1 MIKQVISYF
10 SFSKKELNGI
20 LVLLFFVSLILAF
33 PFCYRIFDEP
43 EQHDLTQ
50 FQEEIATFKASAVK
64 RKKNYPSLRDRIE
77 DRVLD
82 PVYFNFDP
90 NTAFPSD
97 WQKLGLSQ
105 KQIKVVR
112 NYLSK
117 GGKFYKKEDLRKI
130 YSISEKQYTSLEPY
144 IQIKLDKPEFI
155 NQRKLTENKDYSRKV
170 EKTILV
176 VELNVADS
184 AMLDQL
190 RGIGPAFA
198 SRIIRFRD
206 RLGGF
211 YRKEQLMEVY
221 GMDSLR
227 YAQLE
232 KQIVVEASLIKKLP
246 VNAVTFDELRQH
258 PYLTFKQ
265 INALIQYRKQHG
277 NYASADDLGKVL
289 LLNEEIIR
297 KIEPYLSFDP

>member
-43 EQHDLTQ
+43 EQYDLTQ
-50 FQEEIATFKASAVK
+50 FQEEIATFRASAFT
-64 RKKNYPSLRDRIE
+64 RKKNYPSFRDQIEVRI
-77 DRVLD
+77 LD
-82 PVYFNFDP
+82 PVYFKFDP

-130 YSISEKQYTSLEPY
+130 YSISEKQYSSLEPY
-144 IQIKLDKPEFI
+144 IQITMDKPGFI
-155 NQRKLTENKDYSRKV
+155 NQRKLTESKDYSRKV

-176 VELNVADS
+176 VELNIADS

-232 KQIVVEASLIKKLP
+232 KQIVVEASSIKKLP
-246 VNAVTFDELRQH
+246 INAATFDELRHH

-277 NYASADDLGKVL
+277 FYASTDDLRKVL
-289 LLNEEIIR
+289 ILNEEIIR

>member
-1 MIKQVISYF
+1 MIKQLISYF

-20 LVLLFFVSLILAF
+20 LVLLFFVSLILAL

-43 EQHDLTQ
+43 EQYNLTQ
-50 FQEEIATFKASAVK
+50 FQQEIATFRASQVS
-64 RKKNYPSLRDRIE
+64 RKKNYPSFRDQIE
-77 DRVLD
+77 DRILD

-144 IQIKLDKPEFI
+144 IQIKLDKPSTTSERK
-155 NQRKLTENKDYSRKV
+155 NQENRDYSRKI

-176 VELNVADS
+176 LELNIADS

-232 KQIVVEASLIKKLP
+232 KQIVVEASSIKKLHI
-246 VNAVTFDELRQH
+246 NTAKFEDLRQH
-258 PYLTFKQ
+258 PYLNFKQ
-265 INALIQYRKQHG
+265 INAIIQFRKQHG
-277 NYASADDLGKVL
+277 TYASADDLKKVL
-289 LLNEEIIR
+289 ILNEEIIR

>member
-1 MIKQVISYF
+1 MIKQLISYF

-20 LVLLFFVSLILAF
+20 LVLLFFVSLILAL

-43 EQHDLTQ
+43 EHYNLTQ
-50 FQEEIATFKASAVK
+50 FQQEIATFRASQVS
-64 RKKNYPSLRDRIE
+64 RKKNYPSFRDQIE
-77 DRVLD
+77 DRILD

>member
-20 LVLLFFVSLILAF
+20 LVLLFFISLILAF

-43 EQHDLTQ
+43 EQYDLTQ
-50 FQEEIATFKASAVK
+50 FQEEIATFRASAFT
-64 RKKNYPSLRDRIE
+64 RKKNYPSFRDRIE
-77 DRVLD
+77 DRLLD
-82 PVYFNFDP
+82 PDYFNFDP
-90 NTAFPSD
+90 NTASLSD
-97 WQKLGLSQ
+97 WHKLGLSQ

-130 YSISEKQYTSLEPY
+130 YSISEKQYSSLEPY
-144 IQIKLDKPEFI
+144 IQITLDKPGFI
-155 NQRKLTENKDYSRKV
+155 NQRKLTESKDYSRKV

-176 VELNVADS
+176 VELNIADS
-184 AMLDQL
+184 ALLDQL

-198 SRIIRFRD
+198 SRIIRFRN

-211 YRKEQLMEVY
+211 YKKEQLTEVY

-227 YAQLE
+227 YGQLE
-232 KQIVVEASLIKKLP
+232 KQIVVNASLIKKLP
-246 VNAVTFDELRQH
+246 INAVTFDELRHH
-258 PYLTFKQ
+258 PYLTFRQ

-277 NYASADDLGKVL
+277 NYASADDLKKVL
-289 LLNEEIIR
+289 ILNEEIIR